1 MYEFDDETDDVADT
15 ELDYPIEE
23 NDRRIE
29 AAQSYLAL
37 GDLMFNQPPEAY

>member
-1 MYEFDDETDDVADT
+1 MYEFDDEMDDFADD
-15 ELDYPIEE
+15 EIDALIEE

-37 GDLMFNQPPEAY
+37 GDLLFNQPPEAY

>member
-15 ELDYPIEE
+15 ELDDLIEE

-37 GDLMFNQPPEAY
+37 VDLLFNQPPEAY